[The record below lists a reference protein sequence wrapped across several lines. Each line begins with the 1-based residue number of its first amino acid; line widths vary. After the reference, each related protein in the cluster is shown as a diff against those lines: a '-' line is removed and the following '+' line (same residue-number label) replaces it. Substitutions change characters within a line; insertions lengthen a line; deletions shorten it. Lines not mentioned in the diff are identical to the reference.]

1 MRTALGNPRSM
12 RKAASRSLS
21 DHGEAGPTGALLLRY
36 APLEAAAPASESTI
50 AATVRTSSLAAGG

>member
-1 MRTALGNPRSM
+1 MRTLVAIAL
-12 RKAASRSLS
+12 AL
-21 DHGEAGPTGALLLRY
+21 AGVATTGALLLRY